1 MAAPL
6 TREFELARSPLP
18 GLRLVVADTRR
29 HFERHTHAEH
39 GIGVI
44 DAGGQR
50 SASGRGPVEAL
61 RGEVITVNPGEVHD
75 GVPMQGEAR
84 RWRMVYLDRSLWDQ
98 ARPAPEW
105 LRPVLPDARLVRLF
119 DALFATAQRGDDAL
133 AVEERLAAL
142 LQYAPTT
149 AVAPSES
156 VAAPLR
162 ALAEARER
170 LADDDLPPPSLG
182 ALAARAGVS
191 RYRFLR
197 AFAAAYG
204 LPPHAWAAQQ
214 RLARAERLLAQGHA
228 PAEAAL
234 AAGFA
239 DQSHLTRALRRFRGY
254 TPGQLAAMARG

>member
-1 MAAPL
+1 M
-6 TREFELARSPLP
+6 TVREIIR
-18 GLRLVVADTRR
+18 
-29 HFERHTHAEH
+29 
-39 GIGVI
+39 
-44 DAGGQR
+44 
-50 SASGRGPVEAL
+50 
-61 RGEVITVNPGEVHD
+61 
-75 GVPMQGEAR
+75 
-84 RWRMVYLDRSLWDQ
+84 
-98 ARPAPEW
+98 
-105 LRPVLPDARLVRLF
+105 PDARTFERLTTLLT
-119 DALFATAQRGDDAL
+119 DAFWKTPLFSEFLFPGRKPL
-133 AVEERLAAL
+133 ARTFLAAL

-204 LPPHAWAAQQ
+204 LPPHAWAAQH